1 MCDVSGAGWFQ
12 SLFFRLYLQ
21 RLVQAPPVIEL
32 DAFLSDVHS
41 QATHLPLNKQGL
53 TLLQN

>member
-21 RLVQAPPVIEL
+21 MLVQAPPVIEL
-32 DAFLSDVHS
+32 DAFLSNVHS
-41 QATHLPLNKQGL
+41 
-53 TLLQN
+53 